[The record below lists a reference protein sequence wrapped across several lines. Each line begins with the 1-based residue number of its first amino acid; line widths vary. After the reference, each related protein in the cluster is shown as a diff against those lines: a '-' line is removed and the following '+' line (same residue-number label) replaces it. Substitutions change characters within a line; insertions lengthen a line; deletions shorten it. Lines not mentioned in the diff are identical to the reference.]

1 MIARLLVFAV
11 LPVAAGVVPARAEP
25 LHVTGVIGYLSEWE
39 VTGAV
44 SETASGPTTEFAGP
58 LTMKHVGL
66 CRHNGPEEKI
76 AEVRLEITRSSLPH
90 QLHAS
95 LVFDGAKCT
104 FGGPLADT
112 YSGFMDCPSAKG
124 VPITLSVT
132 TSRLVRQGDAAY

>member
-11 LPVAAGVVPARAEP
+11 LPFAAGVVPARAEP
-25 LHVTGVIGYLSEWE
+25 LHVTGVIGYLSEWQI
-39 VTGAV
+39 TGAV
-44 SETASGPTTEFAGP
+44 SETASGPMTEFAGP

-66 CRHNGPEEKI
+66 CSHNGPEEKI

-95 LVFDGAKCT
+95 LIYDGARCT

-132 TSRLVRQGDAAY
+132 TSNLVRQGNAAY